1 MEKRLYFRERG
12 LELRKVYN
20 LEKGVYSGE
29 RSLILKAPVSEKGLS
44 AAQPSVTDV

>member
-29 RSLILKAPVSEKGLS
+29 RSLTRRT
-44 AAQPSVTDV
+44 SVLFIERYVKHRMVCVL